1 MKNCKKCGGTMKA
14 GGAVKKLT
22 KAQKGISVEEK
33 NPDKLVKEKGGK
45 DPAIGSAAY
54 RKLFNSKQAMDSANY
69 YRNKGIALSKIP
81 TSSKDFDKVI
91 KNNSD
96 LQRQYDKGKPGYD
109 DMGNKKDAQGRPSS
123 SKWYGY
129 DPKAKKYIMGPNK
142 GKTQAEVMKS
152 SGTKKM
158 AEGGSTGLVGMPRYS
173 NNPRSEQGRILKKG
187 GSIKKMQKGGQ
198 TLADMEKETRRD
210 IFGSKSGRIGIGT
223 SVAGMLGVAAKAITD
238 KVKAKKEAKKAEEEK
253 KKKTTATPKAK
264 FGASVNVQRGY
275 PGKIRSAKAQ
285 GYTAIGKREP
295 GRAIKTK

>member
-1 MKNCKKCGGTMKA
+1 MKTCKYGCGKMKS
-14 GGAVKKLT
+14 GGSVKKLT

-69 YRNKGIALSKIP
+69 YRNVSKNLALSN
-81 TSSKDFDKVI
+81 SKDSDAI
-91 KNNSD
+91 TKNLNN
-96 LQRQYDKGKPGYD
+96 LQRQYYKGKPGYD

-142 GKTQAEVMKS
+142 GKTHAEVMKA

-158 AEGGSTGLVGMPRYS
+158 AKGGSTGLVGMPRYS

-187 GSIKKMQKGGQ
+187 GSTTAVTNRKVSPGCFGGKVKDANGKCVNERPKFKSGGSLKPVNKSANPGLAKLPTAVRNKMGYMKKGG
-198 TLADMEKETRRD
+198 
-210 IFGSKSGRIGIGT
+210 
-223 SVAGMLGVAAKAITD
+223 V
-238 KVKAKKEAKKAEEEK
+238 K
-253 KKKTTATPKAK
+253 KK
-264 FGASVNVQRGY
+264 
-275 PGKIRSAKAQ
+275 
-285 GYTAIGKREP
+285 
-295 GRAIKTK
+295 

>member
-1 MKNCKKCGGTMKA
+1 MKTCKTGCGGKMKS

-22 KAQKGISVEEK
+22 KAQKGISVDEK

-69 YRNKGIALSKIP
+69 YRNKAASLSKIP

-187 GSIKKMQKGGQ
+187 GSTTAVTNRKVSPGCFGGKVKDANGKCVNERPKFKSGGSLKPVNKSANPGLAKLPTAVRNKMGYMKKGG
-198 TLADMEKETRRD
+198 
-210 IFGSKSGRIGIGT
+210 
-223 SVAGMLGVAAKAITD
+223 V
-238 KVKAKKEAKKAEEEK
+238 K
-253 KKKTTATPKAK
+253 KK
-264 FGASVNVQRGY
+264 
-275 PGKIRSAKAQ
+275 
-285 GYTAIGKREP
+285 
-295 GRAIKTK
+295 